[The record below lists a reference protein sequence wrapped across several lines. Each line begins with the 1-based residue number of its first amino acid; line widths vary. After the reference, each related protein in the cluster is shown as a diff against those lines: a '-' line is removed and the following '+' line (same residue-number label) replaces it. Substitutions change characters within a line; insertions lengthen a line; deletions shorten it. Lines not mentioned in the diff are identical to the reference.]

1 MEVQWS
7 LVFFAALSLWGAGTF
22 SVYAVVSEWLGHARY
37 IRRPVL
43 VLSMAVLIVGAL
55 ASMTHLGHLDR
66 IFGVLSNPGSGIFVE
81 GLSAGLL
88 VVLIAIMLVA
98 IARNAGDNTM
108 RALATVGL
116 VPALVLAIA
125 VGASYLMP
133 AKPAWDVVALP
144 LLSITSAFVMGALT
158 VFAAMLLAKAP
169 AETDREKAVSLMK
182 KIALVAIGLQVIA
195 VVVYLGSV
203 AGAPFQEY
211 SRSAARIMSGDL
223 ALLFWLA
230 VIALGLAV
238 PPAATILPKAK
249 DSQASPDGAA
259 AAVQKRNGYLL
270 AIAALCAVV
279 AAIAFRVVMFSI
291 GSSVIIFGF

>member
-22 SVYAVVSEWLGHARY
+22 SVYAVVSEWLGRARY
-37 IRRPVL
+37 IRRPAL
-43 VLSMAVLIVGAL
+43 ILSMVALIMGAL

-98 IARNAGDNTM
+98 IARNASDNAL

-116 VPALVLAIA
+116 VPALVLAVA

-158 VFAAMLLAKAP
+158 VFAAMLLAKP
-169 AETDREKAVSLMK
+169 LTETNREKAISLMK
-182 KIALVAIGLQVIA
+182 RIALIAIGLQVVA
-195 VVVYLGSV
+195 VVAYLASV

-230 VIALGLAV
+230 VVVLGLAV
-238 PPAATILPKAK
+238 PLAAAALPKS
-249 DSQASPDGAA
+249 DDGQSSPDGAIA
-259 AAVQKRNGYLL
+259 AAQKRSGYLL
-270 AIAALCAVV
+270 AIAALCAVA